1 MIKSLPAIEKEFDME
16 EVANA
21 NPKWV
26 TYVMIVFVASIIIGS
41 LFI

>member
-1 MIKSLPAIEKEFDME
+1 MIKCLPAIEKEFDMK

-26 TYVMIVFVASIIIGS
+26 PYVMIVVVASIIIGS
-41 LFI
+41 LFL